1 MSGTRPPSVTSGKT
15 TLINIRTGR
24 SIQRPNRRT
33 TPHSAISTLDR
44 TSKKSR
50 RNTIRN
56 RPFRPVEMSHIAFSR
71 SGYVTRTQA
80 GLLAY
85 PTSVRLPVFTTVA
98 HARQMPLSG
107 FTAAGTAPDSDPLRI
122 STGFPITAVRLIRTA
137 TSIQHKTNV
146 KIFSELIKCIRPFSA
161 PKLYTF
167 YPHFSFPLLQNNFSL
182 QNKRATRLPDRSFL
196 YLYYITTVTFRI
208 PTAIAGCKSRSANPT
223 IRYPHCKGSS

>member
-146 KIFSELIKCIRPFSA
+146 KIFSELIKCILFRPRSYTHFTHTSPSPSSKTIFPSKTKERPDYRIALFSI
-161 PKLYTF
+161 YII
-167 YPHFSFPLLQNNFSL
+167 LQ
-182 QNKRATRLPDRSFL
+182 RLHSVSQQR
-196 YLYYITTVTFRI
+196 
-208 PTAIAGCKSRSANPT
+208 
-223 IRYPHCKGSS
+223 

>member
-107 FTAAGTAPDSDPLRI
+107 FTAAGTAPDSDPFRI
-122 STGFPITAVRLIRTA
+122 STGFPITV
-137 TSIQHKTNV
+137 
-146 KIFSELIKCIRPFSA
+146 
-161 PKLYTF
+161 

-182 QNKRATRLPDRSFL
+182 QNKRATRLPNRSFL

-208 PTAIAGCKSRSANPT
+208 PTAIAGCKLRSADPT
-223 IRYPHCKGSS
+223 TQYPHCKGSN